1 MLKLLLLALSLSR
14 VGADKLDDALASAI
28 FPATSN
34 KCNGAGSSTSFSATY
49 TSTAGV
55 SEWDVNNAQYED
67 DVFEVDMIHS
77 DANENR
83 TWTLRLGKG
92 GQIASFRV
100 ASGEAIANQANPSA
114 AWNDLV
120 QQMVAVNN
128 DLNKPADPNFIHQ
141 AGPYMKD
148 TG

>member
-1 MLKLLLLALSLSR
+1 MLKLFLLFLALSR

-28 FPATSN
+28 FPATSTM
-34 KCNGAGSSTSFSATY
+34 CNGAGSSTSFSATY
-49 TSTAGV
+49 TSTADV
-55 SEWDVNNAQYED
+55 SEWDSNNAQYED

-77 DANENR
+77 DTNENR
-83 TWTLRLGKG
+83 TWALRLGKG

-100 ASGEAIANQANPSA
+100 ASGEAIANQASTGA

-120 QQMVAVNN
+120 QQMVAVNTDRN
-128 DLNKPADPNFIHQ
+128 APAYPNFIHQ